1 MYNKGYLFLPI
12 TPLDIPPTI
21 DILGVSLQA
30 KTSFHISLLCV
41 KNYIQKYGRNIEE
54 KILTALDEF
63 SKHHSFSILAY
74 TNEFRFVQIDT
85 DQRKSLVIMV
95 EITHLSEFFEKLR
108 KDLNIEIEEQPTHCT
123 LYTLELDRG
132 IGINNKNDM
141 ESHTHIVTDI
151 VPDKVKKVFGF

>member
-54 KILTALDEF
+54 K
-63 SKHHSFSILAY
+63 
-74 TNEFRFVQIDT
+74 N
-85 DQRKSLVIMV
+85 
-95 EITHLSEFFEKLR
+95 
-108 KDLNIEIEEQPTHCT
+108 THCV
-123 LYTLELDRG
+123 G
-132 IGINNKNDM
+132 
-141 ESHTHIVTDI
+141 
-151 VPDKVKKVFGF
+151 